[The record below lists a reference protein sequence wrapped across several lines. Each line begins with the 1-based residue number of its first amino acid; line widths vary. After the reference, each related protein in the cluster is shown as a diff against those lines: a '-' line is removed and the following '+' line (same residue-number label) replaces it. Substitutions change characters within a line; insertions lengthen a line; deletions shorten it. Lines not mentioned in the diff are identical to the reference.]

1 VQNSSFDPKFFK
13 IGPAMHNTLPETHIN
28 SIDHMHVKINT
39 NTSRFMANGTK
50 IIQT

>member
-1 VQNSSFDPKFFK
+1 MQNSSFDPKFFK